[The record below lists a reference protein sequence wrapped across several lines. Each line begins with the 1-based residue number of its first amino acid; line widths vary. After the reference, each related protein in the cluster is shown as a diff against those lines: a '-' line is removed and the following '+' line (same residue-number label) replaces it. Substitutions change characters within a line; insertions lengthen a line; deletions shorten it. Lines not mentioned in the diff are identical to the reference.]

1 MKNFPFV
8 GFCVKLIPALVA
20 GILLY
25 SCTEETPLTNKVDFD
40 RKSMLTNW
48 ADNILLPAFEN
59 FNQQAHALDNALNTY
74 YQKSD
79 QQGLETLRNQFIA
92 TYKSFQQVKPFEAG
106 PSEDVSL
113 RASLNTFPADTA
125 KIVSNITNDVTDL
138 SAASNLAA
146 RGFPAL
152 DYLLFSSTIDLH
164 DPQTQAYLSV
174 LLNDL
179 TALADEVN
187 TGWKKQRSA
196 FINASG
202 TDLGSSLGQM
212 VNAINKDYEII
223 KNANIG
229 FPAGKR
235 TLGKTYPHTCE
246 AYFSGISIDLAIT
259 NIQAIESF
267 FQGISFDGN
276 TKDLSLEDYIIALGT
291 TTDQGNL
298 DEVINDKFDLAIS
311 ALKNINSE
319 LSVAV
324 DTETDAVDAAY
335 LAIQQNVRYLK
346 VDMPSA
352 MGVLITYQDNDGD

>member
-25 SCTEETPLTNKVDFD
+25 SCTEEKPLTNKVDFD
-40 RKSMLTNW
+40 RKAMLTNW
-48 ADNILLPAFEN
+48 ADNIILPAFNN
-59 FNQQAHALDNALNTY
+59 FDSKAQSLKTGTERFYSNPEQFQLDDLHSAFAQTY
-74 YQKSD
+74 
-79 QQGLETLRNQFIA
+79 LA
-92 TYKSFQQVKPFEAG
+92 FQMVKVFEAG
-106 PSEDVSL
+106 PSEDVSF
-113 RASLNTFPADTA
+113 RASLNTFPADTT
-125 KIVSNITNDVTDL
+125 KIENNIINEVTVID
-138 SAASNLAA
+138 AASNLTA

-152 DYLLFSSTIDLH
+152 DYLFFSPNVNLQ
-164 DPQTQAYLSV
+164 DPKTKAYV
-174 LLNDL
+174 LLL
-179 TALADEVN
+179 TQDIAVMASHVN
-187 TGWKKQRSA
+187 SNWKNHRTN

-223 KNANIG
+223 KNAKIG

-246 AYFSGISIDLAIT
+246 GYYSNLSLVLTKI
-259 NIQAIESF
+259 NIKTIEKF
-267 FQGISFDGN
+267 FNGISFDETSTG
-276 TKDLSLEDYIIALGT
+276 LSLADYLTALEA

-298 DEVINDKFDLAIS
+298 DEVINDQFDLAIS

-319 LSVAV
+319 LSIAV

>member
-25 SCTEETPLTNKVDFD
+25 SCTEETPLTSKVDFD
-40 RKSMLTNW
+40 RKAMLTNW

-59 FNQQAHALDNALNTY
+59 FDQQAQALDNSVKTY

-79 QQGLETLRNQFIA
+79 QQSLQSLREQFVD
-92 TYKSFQQVKPFEAG
+92 TYKAFQQVKPFEAG

-113 RASLNTFPADTA
+113 RASLNTFPTDTA
-125 KIVSNITNDVTDL
+125 KIAYNIINDVTDL
-138 SAASNLAA
+138 SAASHLTA

-152 DYLLFSSTIDLH
+152 DYLLFSSSADLH
-164 DPQTQAYLSV
+164 ESKTQAYLSILV
-174 LLNDL
+174 KDI
-179 TALADEVN
+179 TTLASEVN
-187 TGWKKQRSA
+187 SRWKSKRTD

-212 VNAINKDYEII
+212 VNAINKDYEIV
-223 KNANIG
+223 KNAKIG

-246 AYFSGISIDLAIT
+246 AYFSGISIDLAIA
-259 NIQAIESF
+259 NIQAIENF

-276 TKDLSLEDYIIALGT
+276 AKDLSLEDYIIALGT
-291 TTDQGNL
+291 TTNQGNL
-298 DEVINDKFDLAIS
+298 DEVINDQFGLAIS
-311 ALKNINSE
+311 ALKNINSQ